1 MHDIDRHGIGRV
13 QPVRPLTSFRSHTS
27 WSLAR
32 LLSLVAQVM
41 EMAVKQIDPHSS
53 KKLHL
58 SFDMDVV
65 DLPTSQ
71 VLRLYLSTPLRD
83 LPLRPFRI
91 GSNCARYPRWFA
103 DVGAD
108 KSHQGRRHTRIFRD
122 CFAQWV

>member
-1 MHDIDRHGIGRV
+1 
-13 QPVRPLTSFRSHTS
+13 
-27 WSLAR
+27 
-32 LLSLVAQVM
+32 
-41 EMAVKQIDPHSS
+41 MAVKQIDPHSS

-71 VLRLYLSTPLRD
+71 VLRLYVSTPLRD
-83 LPLRPFRI
+83 LPLRPSRI
-91 GSNCARYPRWFA
+91 GSDCARYPRWFA

-122 CFAQWV
+122 CFAGLKLSVCREGSHIARCTTLPSPWPKLAAYLR